1 MTAAANA
8 AITVVPKLLTSPCTA
23 RMPRFMMD
31 CCRQV
36 SAEKPAISR
45 MRLRRRRTAGSRR
58 TSAGNRTQVYA
69 AMPRPETYCAMT
81 VASAAPATPRPSP
94 ATNHRSSTML
104 SPAENGQKRQRRGR
118 IAKRAQQRSKKVVQE
133 NGGQPGKDHAQI
145 VVHHGDEL
153 GRGAQRPNDPV
164 QPRVDGDVQGR
175 PSPPP
180 AAQRTPERSLSG
192 RSRPSGRS
200 GSKTPCRFPSQGP
213 AGSRSKTSS
222 AKTPTPRA
230 ASAPAPRNRPTIS
243 VSAML

>member
-104 SPAENGQKRQRRGR
+104 SPADTARNASGVAE
-118 IAKRAQQRSKKVVQE
+118 S
-133 NGGQPGKDHAQI
+133 
-145 VVHHGDEL
+145 
-153 GRGAQRPNDPV
+153 
-164 QPRVDGDVQGR
+164 
-175 PSPPP
+175 PS
-180 AAQRTPERSLSG
+180 ERSSEAKKLY
-192 RSRPSGRS
+192 R
-200 GSKTPCRFPSQGP
+200 KT
-213 AGSRSKTSS
+213 
-222 AKTPTPRA
+222 A
-230 ASAPAPRNRPTIS
+230 ASPAKITRR
-243 VSAML
+243 